1 MKTRHIIV
9 TLHSMIMFAIVTL
22 IYSELCNAGTFDA
35 SNWFK
40 RMAILE
46 GPDMR
51 PSRPLSLPAG
61 FSGSGESDVQTIP
74 LSYDLFLDVL
84 PQIPKLQ
91 LGYLYTFGKDLRWGR
106 MTGDFFAPVGLSPT
120 STVFGQVHV
129 EFQDY
134 WKIPFAEAH
143 HRVDFSAGGG
153 YRTLASRNLM
163 LGANVFYDSTRIYNE
178 WFASAGAGAEAAVQL
193 PSSDVIDF
201 SYNYYGNLSRG
212 NRQIDGTLVNG
223 PPNMDFE
230 LGYSHAVLGN
240 TPDLRARIN
249 AYNYDTTQSKWGFK
263 GGADLATLNGALTL
277 RAEIGSD
284 QLYGSYQTVGAFVN
298 IPIKLDNILG
308 FKSPLVLTAGT
319 PNGHPQGVGSAMPD
333 FGAGPA
339 ANGGSRGP
347 TIPQKGA
354 VPGCYPYGPAPI
366 TCNPDVIPA
375 PLYACTN
382 NLVRFLNEPV
392 RRQYASHAVSIT
404 GSDSNPAAPKILMAE
419 GIAYILFDLY
429 PKYTTSLLNNIKPAA
444 ISLSATVTSRGSSNV
459 SGIQLNIKEG
469 QTVVWVVN
477 MPEWSTS
484 MGLTYKYDLTPN
496 EINQVWQALN
506 ESPERSIYEVRFT
519 QATGMNLTGLEI
531 VLVITQ

>member
-9 TLHSMIMFAIVTL
+9 TLHSMIMFAVVVL

-40 RMAILE
+40 RMSSLP
-46 GPDMR
+46 GPDLR
-51 PSRPLSLPAG
+51 PSSPLSFPVG
-61 FSGSGESDVQTIP
+61 VSGSGESGVQTIP
-74 LSYDLFLDVL
+74 LSYDLFQDVL

-106 MTGDFFAPVGLSPT
+106 MTGDFFAPIGLSPT

-134 WKIPFAEAH
+134 WKIPFGAAH

-153 YRTLASRNLM
+153 YRTLATRNLM

-212 NRQIDGTLVNG
+212 NRRIDGSLVNG

-240 TPDLRARIN
+240 TPDLRARLN
-249 AYNYDTTQSKWGFK
+249 AYNYDATQSKWGFR

-277 RAEIGSD
+277 RAEIGRD
-284 QLYGSYQTVGAFVN
+284 QLFGSYQTVGAFVN
-298 IPIKLDNILG
+298 IPVQIDNVFG
-308 FKSPLVLTAGT
+308 FRSPFVLTAAT
-319 PNGHPQGVGSAMPD
+319 SNGHPQGVGGPMPD
-333 FGAGPA
+333 FGSGPA

-347 TIPQKGA
+347 TIPYKGA
-354 VPGCYPYGPAPI
+354 VPGCYPNGPAPNK
-366 TCNPDVIPA
+366 CVEGVIPA
-375 PLYACTN
+375 PHHACAN
-382 NLVRFLNEPV
+382 NLGKFLNEPV
-392 RRQYASHAVSIT
+392 RRQYASHAVT
-404 GSDSNPAAPKILMAE
+404 LTENDPAVPTPKV
-419 GIAYILFDLY
+419 LY
-429 PKYTTSLLNNIKPAA
+429 ASGDAFIVFSLQPKYTAPLLNNTKPA
-444 ISLSATVTSRGSSNV
+444 SLSISATVTSRGAANI
-459 SGIQLNIKEG
+459 SGIKLHINDAQG
-469 QTVVWVVN
+469 TVLALA
-477 MPEWSTS
+477 MPDWTYP
-484 MGLTYKYDLTPN
+484 MGLGYKYSLTPT
-496 EINQVWQALN
+496 ELDELWRALI

-519 QATGMNLTGLEI
+519 QVTGMNLTGLEI
-531 VLVITQ
+531 VVVITQ